1 MQIYSCS
8 TRQRTDLDSDSLQ
21 TLENALADYDGAV
34 LFVTHDR
41 FLIGKISATLVAFDP
56 RTSTF
61 ERFEGDYDFYLTC
74 KKKQDALRAE
84 SESQTRKA
92 DAQKQTA
99 SQQRAVKAK
108 KLSFQEKKE
117 FENIEN
123 VILEREAEKEDI
135 ENQIAN
141 PETYKQPNKAK
152 ELNIQLEA
160 LNKQID
166 MLYTRWEYLSRV
178 AQGLVFD
185 E

>member
-1 MQIYSCS
+1 MS
-8 TRQRTDLDSDSLQ
+8 TSFVRVMRSNANLLVLDEATNDLDIDSLQ

-41 FLIGKISATLVAFDP
+41 FLINKIATAVVAFDP

-108 KLSFQEKKE
+108 KLSFQEKK
-117 FENIEN
+117 NLK
-123 VILEREAEKEDI
+123 ILRMSFSNGRLKKKI
-135 ENQIAN
+135 LKVKSPILKLINN
-141 PETYKQPNKAK
+141 PIKPRSSIYSLK
-152 ELNIQLEA
+152 
-160 LNKQID
+160 
-166 MLYTRWEYLSRV
+166 R
-178 AQGLVFD
+178 
-185 E
+185 

>member
-99 SQQRAVKAK
+99 SQRRVVKEKTFISRK
-108 KLSFQEKKE
+108 KR
-117 FENIEN
+117 I
-123 VILEREAEKEDI
+123 
-135 ENQIAN
+135 
-141 PETYKQPNKAK
+141 
-152 ELNIQLEA
+152 
-160 LNKQID
+160 
-166 MLYTRWEYLSRV
+166 
-178 AQGLVFD
+178 
-185 E
+185 